1 MCEVCD
7 SKWDDERCDT
17 CDLVMCSE
25 CYSTHNCEEG
35 EASKRVFDWVMV
47 RTDVNTKKKKKPQ
60 GCKWSSAVTALVLLL
75 F

>member
-1 MCEVCD
+1 
-7 SKWDDERCDT
+7 
-17 CDLVMCSE
+17 
-25 CYSTHNCEEG
+25 
-35 EASKRVFDWVMV
+35 MV